1 MNRREFLKKIGLI
14 AAGALVVPAA
24 TLAAAELSEQSSLCV
39 ADLKK
44 KNAQPPPGAPK
55 SPNRPGKPNLAAL
68 YGKVRI
74 VTAGEQ
80 FRVRVVSAGEDLRVR
95 TVSAGA
101 NAVGQWEIVDVGEKF
116 TIRFVTA
123 GEDFTIRFVTAG
135 EGL

>member
-24 TLAAAELSEQSSLCV
+24 ALAAAELSEQSSLCV

-44 KNAQPPPGAPK
+44 KNAQSPGAPK

>member
-24 TLAAAELSEQSSLCV
+24 SLAAAESSEQSSLCV

-44 KNAQPPPGAPK
+44 KNAQPPGAPK